1 MGVAFVRFDKLTA
14 SGAGK
19 INNPFL
25 TGVVISVTV
34 FLAAGLTIFN
44 RVFFC
49 IVFRA
54 FAGSVTSVSP
64 LVYCVKAGAVMRTA
78 IKATFR
84 FKIEYIGMRFGTITF
99 MICLLYT
106 SRCV

>member
-1 MGVAFVRFDKLTA
+1 MPLFYILMGVAFVCFDNLTA

-25 TGVVISVTV
+25 AGVVITVTV
-34 FLAAGLTIFN
+34 FLATGLAILN
-44 RVFFC
+44 RIFFC
-49 IVFRA
+49 IVLRA

-64 LVYCVKAGAVMRTA
+64 LVNCVKAGAAMGTA

-84 FKIEYIGMRFGTITF
+84 FKI
-99 MICLLYT
+99 
-106 SRCV
+106 